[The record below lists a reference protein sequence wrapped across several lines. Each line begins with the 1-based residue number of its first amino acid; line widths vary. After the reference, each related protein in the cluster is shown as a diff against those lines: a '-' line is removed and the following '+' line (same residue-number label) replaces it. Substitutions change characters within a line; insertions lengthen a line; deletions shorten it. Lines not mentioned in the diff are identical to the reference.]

1 MPYESGNEMVM
12 DSPSNYSKDK
22 KWFDR
27 VQYAYILRDL
37 IGTQVTQYKLER
49 TRIKKTRISQNIAY
63 LIQVMNSMIKDEKD
77 IDVRLEKLEELAGIA
92 KKGVIKR

>member
-27 VQYAYILRDL
+27 VQYANILRDL
-37 IGTQVTQYKLER
+37 ISTQVTQYTREKQ
-49 TRIKKTRISQNIAY
+49 RIKKTRISQNIGY
-63 LIQVMNSMIKDEKD
+63 LVQVMNSMIKDEKD
-77 IDVRLEKLEELAGIA
+77 IDVRLERLEELAGIA
-92 KKGVIKR
+92 KKSVIKR